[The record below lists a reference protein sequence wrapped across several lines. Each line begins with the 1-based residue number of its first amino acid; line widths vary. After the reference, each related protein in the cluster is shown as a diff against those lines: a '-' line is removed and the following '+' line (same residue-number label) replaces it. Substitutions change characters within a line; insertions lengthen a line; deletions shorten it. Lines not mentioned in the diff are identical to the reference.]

1 MTRSAA
7 ARPVI
12 PGGLLCGRIG
22 DVSTTFR
29 LDRAAAL
36 ATSGVLVLVAAV
48 CALAA
53 FWLSSAIAT
62 ALAVAAIVIAG
73 VYALRPP
80 VVLRLDEKGYRSKLR
95 FSTGR
100 FEGTWTEVEDAG
112 IADGLLVVSTS
123 SGRRAFPL
131 RLVGRQRVQVLTA
144 FNDHLNEAN
153 GYRPW
158 LG

>member
-1 MTRSAA
+1 MT
-7 ARPVI
+7 
-12 PGGLLCGRIG
+12 
-22 DVSTTFR
+22 TTFR

-36 ATSGVLVLVAAV
+36 ATSGVLVMVGAV
-48 CALAA
+48 CAVAA

-62 ALAVAAIVIAG
+62 ALAVGAVVIAG

-80 VVLRLDEKGYRSKLR
+80 VVLRLDAEGYRSKLR

-100 FEGTWTEVEDAG
+100 FEGTWAEVEDAG
-112 IADGLLVVSTS
+112 IADGLLVLSTAT
-123 SGRRAFPL
+123 GRSAFPL

-144 FNDHLNEAN
+144 FNEHLNEAN
-153 GYRPW
+153 GYRRW

>member
-1 MTRSAA
+1 MT
-7 ARPVI
+7 
-12 PGGLLCGRIG
+12 
-22 DVSTTFR
+22 TKFR

-36 ATSGVLVLVAAV
+36 ATAGILTVVAATFAV
-48 CALAA
+48 LA
-53 FWLSSAIAT
+53 FWLSSAIA
-62 ALAVAAIVIAG
+62 AAVGIAAVVIAV
-73 VYALRPP
+73 VYAVRPP
-80 VVLRLDEKGYRSKLR
+80 VVLLLDGEGYRSKVR
-95 FSTGR
+95 FSTGK

-112 IADGLLVVSTS
+112 IADGLLVLSTAT
-123 SGRRAFPL
+123 GRLAFPL

>member
-1 MTRSAA
+1 VT
-7 ARPVI
+7 V
-12 PGGLLCGRIG
+12 
-22 DVSTTFR
+22 TNFR

-36 ATSGVLVLVAAV
+36 ATSGVLVMVAAV
-48 CALAA
+48 CAVAA

-62 ALAVAAIVIAG
+62 AIAVAALVIGG

-80 VVLRLDEKGYRSKLR
+80 VVLQLDPEGYRSKLR

-100 FEGTWTEVEDAG
+100 FEGIWTEVEDAG
-112 IADGLLVVSTS
+112 IADGLLILSTAT
-123 SGRRAFPL
+123 GRSAFPL

-153 GYRPW
+153 GYRRW